1 MSHFS
6 YVFVNGNVYKTLLS
20 CLLYCGVI
28 FLSLKSIDQDEVK
41 YPKMVLQF
49 YIQYKRKVNDGNWI
63 VVTFLK

>member
-41 YPKMVLQF
+41 YPKMFLQF
-49 YIQYKRKVNDGNWI
+49 CIQYKRKENDGN
-63 VVTFLK
+63 

>member
-49 YIQYKRKVNDGNWI
+49 YIHYKRKVNDGN
-63 VVTFLK
+63 